1 MILLFCESLLWL
13 TLNVYHEARGEPEIG
28 KLAVAHVTLNR
39 AKEEQKSVVE
49 VIKEPN
55 QFSWTYQK
63 KNYTP
68 LELNP
73 LQDSLRVALKAMT
86 TPDFTG
92 GATYFHRHDLS
103 PDWTSKMTF
112 TARYGSHKFY
122 RDNPNTTAMLFLN
135 QTSINV
141 SPLLYQ

>member
-1 MILLFCESLLWL
+1 MTLLFIESLLWL
-13 TLNVYHEARGEPEIG
+13 TLNVYHEARGEPEVG

-39 AKEEQKSVVE
+39 AREEQKRVAEVV
-49 VIKEPN
+49 KEPN
-55 QFSWTYQK
+55 QFSWTDQK
-63 KNYTP
+63 KSPT

-86 TPDFTG
+86 TTDFTG

-103 PDWTSKMTF
+103 PDWTAKMTF

-122 RDNPNTTAMLFLN
+122 RDNTNTAMLSMN
-135 QTSINV
+135 QTNITV
-141 SPLLYQ
+141 APLLYR

>member
-1 MILLFCESLLWL
+1 MTLLFCESLLWL
-13 TLNVYHEARGEPEIG
+13 TLNVYHEARGEPEVG

-39 AKEEQKSVVE
+39 AREEQKRVVD
-49 VIKEPN
+49 VVKEPN
-55 QFSWTYQK
+55 QFSWTDQK
-63 KNYTP
+63 KSPTP

-86 TPDFTG
+86 TTDFTG

-112 TARYGSHKFY
+112 TAQYGSHKFY
-122 RDNPNTTAMLFLN
+122 RDNTNTAMLSMN
-135 QTSINV
+135 QTNITV
-141 SPLLYQ
+141 APLLYR